1 MTDSNKDKDHNPS
14 QQSLK
19 GDASPMPTDKAQGK
33 TIVLSAGGTGGH
45 FFPAKSLAADLLAR
59 GFHVHIMTDK
69 RGERYK
75 EQLDSNVEVSVLSSG
90 TMKPG
95 LIGKVKGGIALLTGL
110 VQSFLK
116 LRKIKPHVVVGFGGY
131 PSFPPLFMA
140 QKLKIPTVLHEQN
153 SVLGKANHMLAHK
166 AYRIALSLPKVFGLD
181 EEDRI
186 RSVVTGNPVRSDI
199 AALSHQAYKA
209 PDSSGEGSFNILVL
223 GGSQGAQVF
232 SDVLPSALA
241 LIPESLRQ
249 KLFIVQQ
256 CREDDI
262 ERAKSKYQEIG
273 CADHVVLKT
282 FIDNIA
288 DELSKAHLLI
298 GRSGASTVAEVATA
312 GRPAIFVPYP
322 HHADQQQKM
331 NALTIAEKG
340 GAWIMEE
347 GKDFTAE
354 TLAQRLEIMMKTPQT
369 LFEAAEKARGC
380 GRPDAARK
388 LGNLVTA
395 VAEGWDQDPSILDM
409 MKGNQA

>member
-1 MTDSNKDKDHNPS
+1 MTENENKQISAEQSNVASNDKR
-14 QQSLK
+14 
-19 GDASPMPTDKAQGK
+19 GK

-45 FFPAKSLAADLLAR
+45 FFPAKALAADLLAR

-75 EQLDSNVEVSVLSSG
+75 DQLDPNIEVSVLSSG

-95 LIGKVKGGIALLTGL
+95 LMGKIKGGLALMTGL
-110 VQSFLK
+110 VQAYFKLK
-116 LRKIKPHVVVGFGGY
+116 KIKPHVVVGFGGY
-131 PSFPPLFMA
+131 PSFPPLYMA
-140 QKLKIPTVLHEQN
+140 QKLKVPTVLHEQN
-153 SVLGKANHMLAHK
+153 SVLGKANQMLAHK

-209 PDSSGEGSFNILVL
+209 PDSSGEGSFHILVL
-223 GGSQGAQVF
+223 GGSQGAHVF
-232 SDVLPSALA
+232 ADVIPAAMA
-241 LIPESLRQ
+241 LIPENLR
-249 KLFIVQQ
+249 KNLKILQQ

-262 ERAKSKYQEIG
+262 ESAKKQYEEIG
-273 CADHVVLKT
+273 CADHVILKS
-282 FIDNIA
+282 FVDNIA

-409 MKGNQA
+409 MKGDQA